1 MSYYLAVDLAVLS
14 GECQDSVEGGPVPT
28 YQYTCTDCGE
38 PLEAVQKFSDDALTV
53 CPACGGK
60 LRKVFSA
67 VGIVFKGSGFYRND
81 SRKGAEVGA
90 GAAKANG
97 SDAGSADSG
106 GGSSSESSSGKPSE
120 SKPGD
125 SGSGQAGKSG
135 ESSGKSGES
144 SGKSGESSSG
154 KSGES
159 SGKSSAGE
167 KKSESSRASSASSS
181 GTKVA

>member
-67 VGIVFKGSGFYRND
+67 VGIVFKGSGFYRTD

-106 GGSSSESSSGKPSE
+106 SGSSSESSSGKPGE
-120 SKPGD
+120 
-125 SGSGQAGKSG
+125 SGSGPARKSG

-181 GTKVA
+181 RTKVA